1 MSIRTIFACLLMLL
15 MGLLGA
21 TAIFAQL
28 YWACVPPFGGQTLWC
43 PGSGEV
49 TIQVE
54 VKDQDNQFRIL
65 GPGDGLGPYEGPVND
80 ARAQAQRWGRW
91 ARPDALA
98 LAVLRSDPRP
108 ALVTV
113 QYDFGSRD
121 GITRRAWFEYV
132 PRRLDHA
139 DRVWVGAFRTTIRTG
154 LRFE

>member
-1 MSIRTIFACLLMLL
+1 MSIRTLFAFILMLL
-15 MGLLGA
+15 MGSLGA
-21 TAIFAQL
+21 TAVFAQL
-28 YWACVPPFGGQTLWC
+28 YWACVPPFKGPTLWC
-43 PGSGEV
+43 PASGEV

-54 VKDQDNQFRIL
+54 VTDQDNQFRIL
-65 GPGDGLGPYEGPVND
+65 GPGDGLGPHEALVNATRD
-80 ARAQAQRWGRW
+80 QAQRWGRW
-91 ARPDALA
+91 ARPDTLA

-108 ALVTV
+108 TRVTV
-113 QYDFGSRD
+113 QYDFGNHD